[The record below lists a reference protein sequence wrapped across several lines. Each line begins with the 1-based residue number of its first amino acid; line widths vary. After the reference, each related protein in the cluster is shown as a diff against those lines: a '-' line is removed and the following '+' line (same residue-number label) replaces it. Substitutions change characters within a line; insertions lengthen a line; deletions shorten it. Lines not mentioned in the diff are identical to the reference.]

1 LNVRNTIIE
10 LTIKLHDTEE
20 NIYIFI

>member
-1 LNVRNTIIE
+1 LNVRNAVIE